1 MYRPAHFDEPD
12 PATLLEAMSQH
23 VPATLITHPASGF
36 EASILPFIFERTS
49 GPNGSLV
56 GHLAR
61 PNGQWR
67 DVGADEPALAIF
79 VGPEAYVSPSLY
91 ALKRE
96 TGKVV
101 PTWNYVTVLAHGTLV
116 VHDDPLWLRDLVSRL
131 TDRHEADRPKPWSLE
146 EPPAGYIDSMLRGI
160 VGVELRIDRL
170 EGKRKLNQNRSAA
183 DQDGVIEAFAAG
195 SPGEQAVAAAMAE
208 IRAKRG

>member
-1 MYRPAHFDEPD
+1 M
-12 PATLLEAMSQH
+12 
-23 VPATLITHPASGF
+23 
-36 EASILPFIFERTS
+36 
-49 GPNGSLV
+49 
-56 GHLAR
+56 
-61 PNGQWR
+61 
-67 DVGADEPALAIF
+67 
-79 VGPEAYVSPSLY
+79 
-91 ALKRE
+91 
-96 TGKVV
+96 
-101 PTWNYVTVLAHGTLV
+101 TVLAHGTLV
-116 VHDDPLWLRDLVSRL
+116 VHDDPVWLRDLVSRL

-195 SPGEQAVAAAMAE
+195 SPGEQAVAAAMEE

>member
-12 PATLLEAMSQH
+12 AASLLEAMSEH
-23 VPATLITHPASGF
+23 VPATLITHPASRF
-36 EASILPFIFERTS
+36 QASILPFIFERST
-49 GPNGSLV
+49 GLNGSLV

-61 PNGQWR
+61 PNDQWR
-67 DVGADEPALAIF
+67 EVGADEPAVAIF
-79 VGPEAYVSPSLY
+79 IGPDAYVSPSLY

-116 VHDDPLWLRDLVSRL
+116 IHDDPAWLRDLVSRL
-131 TDRHEADRPKPWSLE
+131 TDRHEAGRPKPWSLE
-146 EPPAGYIDSMLRGI
+146 EPPPGYIDSMLRGI

-170 EGKRKLNQNRSAA
+170 EGKRKLNQNRSEA
-183 DQDGVIEAFAAG
+183 DQDGVIEAFAEG
-195 SPGEQAVAAAMAE
+195 SPAEQAVASAMAE
-208 IRAKRG
+208 IRARRG